1 MMKVLQINATYNV
14 GSIGRTTYEM
24 TQYLKSQGV
33 QCYNAIATKNPVN
46 ENEYRI
52 ESDSGVKR
60 HALMSRMS
68 GLQGYWSTG
77 STKKLLRWMDEIK
90 PDVVHLRNLHS
101 NYINLKL
108 LLNYLA
114 KNDIATVIT
123 LHDCWLYTGKCTYYV
138 PCDCKKWMD
147 KCGKCPL
154 LHKDNV
160 NPTWIFDRTSKCL
173 SDKKKWFSAIPRLY
187 VVGVSDWVRDEAK
200 KSIFSGREIITIYNW
215 IDQSVFKPHNTDEL
229 RQKLNLQDKFVVL
242 MVASFI
248 SEIKGYN
255 VMNYLAETL
264 NSDYAIVVI
273 GKNKFDLPL
282 PDNVIHIE
290 HTDNVQELS
299 DYYAM
304 ADVCVNTT
312 KYETFGKVTAESI
325 CCGTPVI
332 VFNNTASPELVGDG
346 CGYVIDEN
354 NYKGELLEKL
364 NLIKQNNKASYSEKC
379 VQFADLHFNKETNA
393 HKYLT
398 LYQKI
403 T

>member
-1 MMKVLQINATYNV
+1 
-14 GSIGRTTYEM
+14 
-24 TQYLKSQGV
+24 
-33 QCYNAIATKNPVN
+33 
-46 ENEYRI
+46 
-52 ESDSGVKR
+52 
-60 HALMSRMS
+60 
-68 GLQGYWSTG
+68 
-77 STKKLLRWMDEIK
+77 
-90 PDVVHLRNLHS
+90 
-101 NYINLKL
+101 
-108 LLNYLA
+108 
-114 KNDIATVIT
+114 
-123 LHDCWLYTGKCTYYV
+123 
-138 PCDCKKWMD
+138 
-147 KCGKCPL
+147 
-154 LHKDNV
+154 
-160 NPTWIFDRTSKCL
+160 
-173 SDKKKWFSAIPRLY
+173 
-187 VVGVSDWVRDEAK
+187 
-200 KSIFSGREIITIYNW
+200 
-215 IDQSVFKPHNTDEL
+215 
-229 RQKLNLQDKFVVL
+229 
-242 MVASFI
+242 
-248 SEIKGYN
+248 
-255 VMNYLAETL
+255 MNYLAETL